1 MSFAIKLP
9 VISVCVLFAASL
21 TAKEYIIEAPD
32 GVGDVV
38 ALTNA
43 FKKSHYASTAVK
55 ILLKPGVYDLSG
67 IKMDGSRHLLCYAL
81 KATSVIA
88 GLGTTPG
95 DTVLLGG
102 GATDNC
108 RIMDLY
114 GGDVTVSNLTVTGG
128 YLSGNSDGAG
138 INGGP
143 NVCYR
148 HLIVS
153 NNYAKGSGGGG
164 AGGCM
169 KGSAYNCIFV
179 DNRTGKYGAA
189 LYVDSNECG
198 AWDCVFSNNVA
209 ASHGGAFYAT
219 SACTT
224 GYLQNCEFHCNVGAG
239 GSGAYI
245 GGSACVSNCVFKGNR
260 YDGTAGYAT
269 RGGGLYIAKGVCCDS
284 EFVENASDG
293 GGGLYVDSGEALVS
307 KCLFEKNRQT
317 GWGSGAAVFVNAAR
331 PLATVSNCVFNFN
344 ISTNYSSRTIVSNAD
359 LVDCVVTNHY
369 VDGAVLQNCNLTRC
383 FVADNVSTVGSGVD
397 LDDVKTEDI
406 GKMSRTNVN
415 CVFVGNHLTATTV
428 TTGDKIV
435 INCTYYSNRLDSSNF
450 GAPVSNCRVWNSL
463 FADNIVAGVKRD
475 MRRFD
480 HQGNV
485 IQRYLTNC
493 VFKTVLSDFDV
504 NADGYHNCKV
514 APNFK
519 FTLTADGGEYDIKK
533 TSPVFNAGV
542 IEDWMLPLLDG
553 CDFAKRPRIKYDK
566 IDVGALECQFAPPFA
581 VILR

>member
-9 VISVCVLFAASL
+9 VLSVCVLFAASL

-88 GLGTTPG
+88 GLGTNPG

-209 ASHGGAFYAT
+209 ASHILRMSVLRIEERPIGVQLRAVCRYE
-219 SACTT
+219 SAQSLLVAPLRPMRS
-224 GYLQNCEFHCNVGAG
+224 YKRIALYRLDEE
-239 GSGAYI
+239 
-245 GGSACVSNCVFKGNR
+245 
-260 YDGTAGYAT
+260 
-269 RGGGLYIAKGVCCDS
+269 RGPFFI
-284 EFVENASDG
+284 EHF
-293 GGGLYVDSGEALVS
+293 
-307 KCLFEKNRQT
+307 F
-317 GWGSGAAVFVNAAR
+317 
-331 PLATVSNCVFNFN
+331 P
-344 ISTNYSSRTIVSNAD
+344 
-359 LVDCVVTNHY
+359 
-369 VDGAVLQNCNLTRC
+369 VLPHIEIE
-383 FVADNVSTVGSGVD
+383 TVG
-397 LDDVKTEDI
+397 I
-406 GKMSRTNVN
+406 
-415 CVFVGNHLTATTV
+415 A
-428 TTGDKIV
+428 
-435 INCTYYSNRLDSSNF
+435 
-450 GAPVSNCRVWNSL
+450 
-463 FADNIVAGVKRD
+463 
-475 MRRFD
+475 
-480 HQGNV
+480 
-485 IQRYLTNC
+485 
-493 VFKTVLSDFDV
+493 
-504 NADGYHNCKV
+504 
-514 APNFK
+514 
-519 FTLTADGGEYDIKK
+519 
-533 TSPVFNAGV
+533 
-542 IEDWMLPLLDG
+542 
-553 CDFAKRPRIKYDK
+553 RI
-566 IDVGALECQFAPPFA
+566 
-581 VILR
+581 